1 MCGIVGAVTPNKL
14 LSAGRKR
21 SALSLIEHR
30 GPDAEGEFQDVSSG
44 VWLGHRR
51 LSILDLSDTAKQP
64 MASADGELVITFN
77 GEIYNYRQIKQE
89 LESIGQ
95 QFQSNSDTEVLLEA
109 WSQWGKDCLS
119 KLIGMFAFAIWEK
132 ATGNIYL
139 CRDRAGEKPLYYT
152 HQGKSFYF
160 SSEIPALK
168 SLLDNSFELDP
179 AGIQSYLNHGFISDE
194 LTAWKGISKLTP
206 GHFLTFNGKSQKVEI
221 ESYRKAEIDQ
231 IQPRSTDPVS
241 ELDALL
247 GKVVQDQLIADV
259 PIGLMLSG
267 GLDSSLLAS
276 YITEFSQEVNAFTV
290 VFPGYSKLNESK
302 FSKEICHHF
311 HLNHQ
316 EIPCDQIQFSDWL
329 GIMEKVEAPISDP
342 AFYPTYL
349 MSKAIRSHCKVAL
362 GGDGA
367 DEVFGGYERYSD
379 LISLKN
385 RANSIPFFLRNAV
398 GKTAANFMPIGAKG
412 RHKLMEFGEKMRES
426 PPNVPPLFLDTEL
439 PKLLKPECAGWIKN
453 SQVKEKAETERSES
467 WIDQLLKKDFET
479 YLPDNILTKVDRASM
494 LASLEVRAP
503 FLDKRVLDFAE
514 SLSPTWK
521 VNETERKIILRK
533 LAERRLPQNW
543 NTGRKQ
549 GFVPPLDHWLKE
561 KEWKGLIEEY
571 LMGAN
576 SYFQKDF
583 IHSLLK
589 GQEKGRFNKR
599 RIYALLVL
607 AIYLKSNKA

>member
-1 MCGIVGAVTPNKL
+1 
-14 LSAGRKR
+14 
-21 SALSLIEHR
+21 
-30 GPDAEGEFQDVSSG
+30 
-44 VWLGHRR
+44 
-51 LSILDLSDTAKQP
+51 
-64 MASADGELVITFN
+64 
-77 GEIYNYRQIKQE
+77 
-89 LESIGQ
+89 
-95 QFQSNSDTEVLLEA
+95 
-109 WSQWGKDCLS
+109 
-119 KLIGMFAFAIWEK
+119 
-132 ATGNIYL
+132 
-139 CRDRAGEKPLYYT
+139 
-152 HQGKSFYF
+152 
-160 SSEIPALK
+160 
-168 SLLDNSFELDP
+168 
-179 AGIQSYLNHGFISDE
+179 
-194 LTAWKGISKLTP
+194 
-206 GHFLTFNGKSQKVEI
+206 
-221 ESYRKAEIDQ
+221 
-231 IQPRSTDPVS
+231 
-241 ELDALL
+241 
-247 GKVVQDQLIADV
+247 
-259 PIGLMLSG
+259 
-267 GLDSSLLAS
+267 
-276 YITEFSQEVNAFTV
+276 
-290 VFPGYSKLNESK
+290 
-302 FSKEICHHF
+302 
-311 HLNHQ
+311 
-316 EIPCDQIQFSDWL
+316 
-329 GIMEKVEAPISDP
+329 
-342 AFYPTYL
+342 
-349 MSKAIRSHCKVAL
+349 
-362 GGDGA
+362 
-367 DEVFGGYERYSD
+367 
-379 LISLKN
+379 LKN